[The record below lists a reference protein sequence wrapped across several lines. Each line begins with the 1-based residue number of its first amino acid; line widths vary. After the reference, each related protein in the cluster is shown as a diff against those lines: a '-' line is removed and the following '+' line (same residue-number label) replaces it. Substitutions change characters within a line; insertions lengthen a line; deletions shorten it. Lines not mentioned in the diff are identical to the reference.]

1 MRFCFNEF
9 QYILCYG
16 STQFCEKKMKEFIEF
31 QYILCYGSTHISSHS
46 SRFIY
51 ISIHPML
58 RFNMGLFS
66 LFILNSEF
74 QYILCYGSTSVA
86 MVQIVVQSIF
96 QYILCYG
103 STSSGMLSGYNRN
116 DFNTSY
122 VTVQRTWRKFTR
134 KKE

>member
-74 QYILCYGSTSVA
+74 QYILCYGSTFKFSLVRFGFRR
-86 MVQIVVQSIF
+86 F

-103 STSSGMLSGYNRN
+103 STL
-116 DFNTSY
+116 
-122 VTVQRTWRKFTR
+122 
-134 KKE
+134 